1 MHEDL
6 SLELTESVTTVAE
19 PYFTGAVE
27 PFFSSIF
34 NKFEEENRPQQA
46 IKLLYYVTNYTPEKF
61 ETFMQEKLDKPDKLN
76 DLNYQEFLGNLRTI
90 SLLCNGKIQE
100 NDRFFGEH
108 RELVTQKL
116 LGNDDLKVAIG
127 QYFRENCNQYLY
139 NKSPHLYDQIK
150 KDTDADR
157 SKFPSR

>member
-1 MHEDL
+1 MPPKF
-6 SLELTESVTTVAE
+6 SFELTESAKTVAE

-34 NKFEEENRPQQA
+34 NKFETENRPQQA

-61 ETFMQEKLDKPDKLN
+61 EAFMQEKLNKPDKLN

-108 RELVTQKL
+108 RELVTQQL
-116 LGNDDLKVAIG
+116 LGNDDLRVAIG
-127 QYFRENCNQYLY
+127 QYFRENCNQYLKS
-139 NKSPHLYDQIK
+139 KSPHLYDQIER
-150 KDTDADR
+150 DTELSN
-157 SKFPSR
+157 SKSPIR